1 MRKVLP
7 KKRKI
12 KRGGTPRFLY
22 LLVLLAFAFWAGWG
36 YLLFSVP
43 PDTPTTQIIFLGLL
57 FLALFF
63 TLTFLFYEGS
73 RLIKP
78 EGLPAEALRKGG
90 RRAFLLALFLSFAGG
105 MQLLKIATPVNSA
118 LFGLILL
125 LTEVHFSRGQA
136 KPDSRSSPSQKEKAG
151 P

>member
-7 KKRKI
+7 RKRKI
-12 KRGGTPRFLY
+12 KREGTPRFLY

-43 PDTPTTQIIFLGLL
+43 PDAPITQIIFLGLL
-57 FLALFF
+57 FLALFS
-63 TLTFLFYEGS
+63 TLTFLLYEGS

-78 EGLPAEALRKGG
+78 GGLPAEALRKGG
-90 RRAFLLALFLSFAGG
+90 RRAFLLALFLSFIGG
-105 MQLLKIATPVNSA
+105 MQLLKIATPINSA

-125 LTEVHFSRGQA
+125 LTEVHFSRG
-136 KPDSRSSPSQKEKAG
+136 RSSPSQKEKAG